1 MAYWDSL
8 KRLTHDVRAWNA
20 WRQQHLDVGIDLRGA
35 SLSKAHLAEAD
46 LRHVNLTGAILSDAD
61 LTGAILSDADLSKAD
76 LRRADLRK
84 ALLSGADLSGADLS
98 DAILSRADLSGAD
111 LRRAHLSGAIG
122 IGAIFS
128 KADLSGAHL
137 TEAHLSGAHLSA
149 AILRNVNLSGADLSG
164 AHLSAADLS
173 KVDLRTVDLSGADL
187 RKVDLSGADLRRAHL
202 RQADLSEAILCG
214 IDFRLANLIE
224 TNCNGAILTEA
235 RLWESQRAGWS
246 IQGVQCPAASWDRD
260 GRERTRYSPGEFERL
275 YADTTTIVLHYA
287 GGMQP
292 MEMMTLPAV
301 MRQIE
306 DRHPGCVLCLHAVQD
321 APGGATVTLVIGD
334 LGGYTLDELHEQ
346 AKQTQVAHRSA
357 LQHVDMQQAVE
368 HQLAQLQ
375 TTLFPL
381 LLARDR
387 QVPP

>member
-20 WRQQHLDVGIDLRGA
+20 WRQQHPDVGIDLRGA

-76 LRRADLRK
+76 LRRADLSKALLSR
-84 ALLSGADLSGADLS
+84 ALLSGADLSDALLS
-98 DAILSRADLSGAD
+98 GVDLSGAD

-122 IGAIFS
+122 IGAIFR

-137 TEAHLSGAHLSA
+137 TEAHLSGADLSA
-149 AILRNVNLSGADLSG
+149 AILRNVHLSGADLSG
-164 AHLSAADLS
+164 AHLSDADLS
-173 KVDLRTVDLSGADL
+173 KVDLSTVDLSGAHL
-187 RKVDLSGADLRRAHL
+187 RK
-202 RQADLSEAILCG
+202 ADLSEAILCG
-214 IDFRLANLIE
+214 VDFRLANLIE
-224 TNCNGAILTEA
+224 TNCNGAMLTEA

-260 GRERTRYSPGEFERL
+260 GRERTRYRPGEFERL
-275 YADTTTIVLHYA
+275 YADTTRIVLHYA
-287 GGMQP
+287 GGITP
-292 MEMMTLPAV
+292 IEMMTLPAV

-321 APGGATVTLVIGD
+321 APGGATVTLGIGD
-334 LGGYTLDELHEQ
+334 LGGHTLDKLNEQ
-346 AKQTQVAHRSA
+346 AQQTQVAHRSA
-357 LQHVDMQQAVE
+357 LQHVDMRQAVE

-387 QVPP
+387 PLPP

>member
-8 KRLTHDVRAWNA
+8 QRLTHDVRAWNA
-20 WRQQHLDVGIDLRGA
+20 WRQTQPDVGIDLRGA

-61 LTGAILSDADLSKAD
+61 LTGALLSDADLSKAD

-122 IGAIFS
+122 IGAIFR

-137 TEAHLSGAHLSA
+137 TEVHLSGAHLSA
-149 AILRNVNLSGADLSG
+149 ALLRNVHLSGADLSG

-187 RKVDLSGADLRRAHL
+187 RQVDLSGADLRRAHL

-214 IDFRLANLIE
+214 VDFRLANLIE
-224 TNCNGAILTEA
+224 TNCNGAMLTEA

-246 IQGVQCPAASWDRD
+246 IHGVRCQAASWDRD

-275 YADTTTIVLHYA
+275 YAETTHIVLHYA
-287 GGMQP
+287 GGMTP
-292 MEMMTLPAV
+292 LALATLPALIQR
-301 MRQIE
+301 ME
-306 DRHPGCVLCLHAVQD
+306 TAHPGCVLRLRSVQ
-321 APGGATVTLVIGD
+321 AEAGGATVTVVMD
-334 LGGYTLDELHEQ
+334 DGGGQTRDGLQDQ
-346 AKQTQVAHRSA
+346 AQHLQAAQRDALAHAAMRQGIEHHWSQLTDA
-357 LQHVDMQQAVE
+357 VFPILVE
-368 HQLAQLQ
+368 HA
-375 TTLFPL
+375 
-381 LLARDR
+381 
-387 QVPP
+387 

>member
-20 WRQQHLDVGIDLRGA
+20 WRQQHPDVGIDLRGA

-76 LRRADLRK
+76 LRRADLSK
-84 ALLSGADLSGADLS
+84 AL
-98 DAILSRADLSGAD
+98 LSRADLSGAD

-164 AHLSAADLS
+164 AHLSDADLS
-173 KVDLRTVDLSGADL
+173 KVDLSTVDLSG
-187 RKVDLSGADLRRAHL
+187 AHL

-214 IDFRLANLIE
+214 VDFRLANLIE
-224 TNCNGAILTEA
+224 TNCNGAILTDA

-246 IQGVQCPAASWDRD
+246 IQGVRCQAASWDRD
-260 GRERTRYSPGEFERL
+260 GRERTLYRPGEFERL
-275 YADTTTIVLHYA
+275 YAETTHIVLHYA
-287 GGMQP
+287 GGLSP
-292 MEMMTLPAV
+292 IELATLPALIQR
-301 MRQIE
+301 ME
-306 DRHPGCVLCLHAVQD
+306 AAHPGCVLRLRSVQAEAGD
-321 APGGATVTLVIGD
+321 ATVTLVID
-334 LGGYTLDELHEQ
+334 DGGGQTLDELKEQ
-346 AKQTQVAHRSA
+346 AQHLQAAQRDA
-357 LQHVDMQQAVE
+357 LAQAAIRQGIE
-368 HQLAQLQ
+368 HQWSQLKDAV
-375 TTLFPL
+375 FPIL
-381 LLARDR
+381 LDQA
-387 QVPP
+387 

>member
-8 KRLTHDVRAWNA
+8 KRLQHDVRAWNG
-20 WRQQHLDVGIDLRGA
+20 WRQQHPDVGLDLRGA
-35 SLSKAHLAEAD
+35 SLSRAHLAEAD

-61 LTGAILSDADLSKAD
+61 LTGALLSKAD
-76 LRRADLRK
+76 
-84 ALLSGADLSGADLS
+84 LSGADLSGADLS
-98 DAILSRADLSGAD
+98 DALLSRADLSGAD

-137 TEAHLSGAHLSA
+137 TEVHLSGADLSA
-149 AILRNVNLSGADLSG
+149 AILRNVTLSGADLSG

-202 RQADLSEAILCG
+202 RQADLSEAILFG
-214 IDFRLANLIE
+214 VDFRLANLIE
-224 TNCNGAILTEA
+224 TNFNGAILTDA

-246 IQGVQCPAASWDRD
+246 IQGVRCQAASWDRD

-275 YADTTTIVLHYA
+275 YAETTTIVLHYE
-287 GGMQP
+287 GGMKP

-321 APGGATVTLVIGD
+321 APGGATVTLGIGD
-334 LGGYTLDELHEQ
+334 LGGHTLDDVHEQ
-346 AKQTQVAHRSA
+346 AQQTQVAHRSA
-357 LQHVDMQQAVE
+357 LQQVDMRQAVE

>member
-61 LTGAILSDADLSKAD
+61 LSKAILSDAALSKAD
-76 LRRADLRK
+76 LRRADLSN
-84 ALLSGADLSGADLS
+84 ALLSGV
-98 DAILSRADLSGAD
+98 DLSGAD

-122 IGAIFS
+122 IGAIFR

-137 TEAHLSGAHLSA
+137 TEAHLSGADLSA
-149 AILRNVNLSGADLSG
+149 AILRNVHLSGADLSG

-173 KVDLRTVDLSGADL
+173 KVDLSTVDLSGAHL
-187 RKVDLSGADLRRAHL
+187 SKVDLSRADLRRAHL
-202 RQADLSEAILCG
+202 RKADLSEAILFG
-214 IDFRLANLIE
+214 VDFRLANLIE
-224 TNCNGAILTEA
+224 TNCNGAILTDA

-246 IQGVQCPAASWDRD
+246 IQGVRCQAASWDRD
-260 GRERTRYSPGEFERL
+260 GRERTSYSPGEFERL
-275 YADTTTIVLHYA
+275 YADTTRIVLHYA
-287 GGMQP
+287 GGMTP

-321 APGGATVTLVIGD
+321 APGGATVTLGIGD
-334 LGGYTLDELHEQ
+334 LGGHTLDELHEQ

-357 LQHVDMQQAVE
+357 LQHVDMRQAVE

-381 LLARDR
+381 LWARDR
-387 QVPP
+387 PLPP